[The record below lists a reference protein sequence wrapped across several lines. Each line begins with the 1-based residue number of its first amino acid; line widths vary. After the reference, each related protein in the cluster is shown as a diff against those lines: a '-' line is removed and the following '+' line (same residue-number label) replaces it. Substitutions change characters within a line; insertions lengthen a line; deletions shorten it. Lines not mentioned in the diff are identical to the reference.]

1 MIARAIGRPLV
12 LTYHGVSEVSHTADS
27 GRLLTSP
34 RHLASQL
41 TFLRRIG
48 YRFMTAERLLDRDLF
63 LEPPAGIGV
72 VTFDDGWRDGVTA
85 VVPLLQRLGLRA
97 TFFLCPGW
105 WGGQHPDVDGE
116 PGRLLDERE
125 AHQLFA
131 AGMELGSHSMLHPD
145 LRTLPDDALRA
156 ELASS
161 KSAIEDIT
169 GRPCRTFAYPYGL
182 FDDRVER
189 AVEDAGYELAFAWQ
203 PGPWRQFAVPR
214 MPAPPRH
221 GALRLALKLAG
232 VRRRPYARMPPP
244 RAAG

>member
-1 MIARAIGRPLV
+1 M
-12 LTYHGVSEVSHTADS
+12 
-27 GRLLTSP
+27 
-34 RHLASQL
+34 
-41 TFLRRIG
+41 FLRRIG
-48 YRFMTAERLLDRDLF
+48 YRFVTAEQLLDRDLF
-63 LEPPAGIGV
+63 LKPRAGTGV

-85 VVPLLQRLGLRA
+85 VVPLLQRLGLQA
-97 TFFLCPGW
+97 TFFVCPGR

-125 AHQLFA
+125 ARQLFA

-156 ELASS
+156 ELTSS

-182 FDDRVER
+182 YDDRVER

-232 VRRRPYARMPPP
+232 IRRRPYARMPPP
-244 RAAG
+244 RAVG

>member
-1 MIARAIGRPLV
+1 M
-12 LTYHGVSEVSHTADS
+12 
-27 GRLLTSP
+27 TSP
-34 RHLASQL
+34 GHLESQL
-41 TFLRRIG
+41 KFLRRRSYSFLSCEQLADRNG
-48 YRFMTAERLLDRDLF
+48 THRPVPGTAVL
-63 LEPPAGIGV
+63 
-72 VTFDDGWRDGVTA
+72 TFDDGWLDALT
-85 VVPLLQRLGLRA
+85 VVEPLLRRYGLRA
-97 TFFLCPGW
+97 TFFVCPGW

-116 PGRLLDERE
+116 AGRLLDDRE

-156 ELASS
+156 ELTSS

-182 FDDRVER
+182 YDDRVER

-232 VRRRPYARMPPP
+232 IRRRPYARMPPP
-244 RAAG
+244 RAVG